1 MQTHH
6 SECTVLTTSPPEF
19 IDITQEVDRALE
31 TSHVSEGLVTVSVP
45 TGCAIVVN
53 EYESG
58 LISDLKRVLAELKHS
73 ANGSEPSIGS
83 SSVVLPAAEG
93 KLRLGRWQRLLLVE
107 LEKST
112 DREVNIQV
120 VGD

>member
-6 SECTVLTTSPPEF
+6 SERTVVTTAPPEF
-19 IDITQEVDRALE
+19 IDITHEVDRALE
-31 TSHVSEGLVTVSVP
+31 SSLVSEGLVTISVP

-58 LISDLKRVLAELKHS
+58 LISDLKRVLGELKRS

-93 KLRLGRWQRLLLVE
+93 RLRLGRWQRLMLVE

-120 VGD
+120 VGE

>member
-6 SECTVLTTSPPEF
+6 SECTVVTTAPPEF

-31 TSHVSEGLVTVSVP
+31 SSQVSEGLVTISVP

-58 LISDLKRVLAELKHS
+58 LISDLKRVLGELKHS

-120 VGD
+120 VGE